1 MNDSTNPSPL
11 LANLNVGDMVTHRWR
26 FHLSPYGGGVYGSDL
41 CGIVTDIRSQRQW
54 ANLDTMHTVV
64 EVAWISGPW
73 AKDGSTT
80 TYEVED
86 MRLMDGERVL
96 TVEAAAAEPVNK
108 AARIA
113 FFGHD
118 PHEPNAVRP
127 TTTAN
132 VRRARSSRSSFN
144 AEACYPTH
152 PSQAG
157 SAERAPRETTILLPK
172 EPTRFPDADPAMV
185 QAQPVSTGATN
196 AAAPATTAAPAARK
210 RWSKVEIVAM
220 IKEKEGAVD
229 RGVLCL
235 NKHAALL
242 PEKTR
247 SFVAFW
253 AGWVGSGKTLSGKH
267 LANARRTCLF
277 NAKVLVD
284 AANGDI

>member
-1 MNDSTNPSPL
+1 MNDSTATPSPL
-11 LANLNVGDMVTHRWR
+11 LANLAVGDMVTHRWR
-26 FHLSPYGGGVYGSDL
+26 YHLTPYSDGVYGSDL
-41 CGIVTDIRSQRQW
+41 CGIVTDIRSQRRW

-64 EVAWISGPW
+64 DVAWISGPW
-73 AKDGSTT
+73 AKDGKPPT

-86 MRLMDGERVL
+86 MRLIGGEHVL
-96 TVEAAAAEPVNK
+96 TVEDAAAEPERK
-108 AARIA
+108 AARTA
-113 FFGHD
+113 FFGYDPHD
-118 PHEPNAVRP
+118 PNATPPTSRPRRRVAKPVATAPVR
-127 TTTAN
+127 A
-132 VRRARSSRSSFN
+132 SST
-144 AEACYPTH
+144 P
-152 PSQAG
+152 
-157 SAERAPRETTILLPK
+157 
-172 EPTRFPDADPAMV
+172 
-185 QAQPVSTGATN
+185 
-196 AAAPATTAAPAARK
+196 APATTAAPAARK
-210 RWSKVEIVAM
+210 RWSKVQIVAM

>member
-1 MNDSTNPSPL
+1 MNDSTTTPSPL
-11 LANLNVGDMVTHRWR
+11 LANLAVGDMVTHRWR
-26 FHLSPYGGGVYGSDL
+26 YHLTPYSDGVYGSDL
-41 CGIVTDIRSQRQW
+41 CGIVTDIRSQRRW

-73 AKDGSTT
+73 AKDGRTT
-80 TYEVED
+80 AYEVED
-86 MRLMDGERVL
+86 MRLIGNFRVL
-96 TVEAAAAEPVNK
+96 TVEDAAAEPERK

-113 FFGHD
+113 AWGYD
-118 PHEPNAVRP
+118 VDDPNAVRP
-127 TTTAN
+127 TTRPRRRVAKPVAAAPSAPATA
-132 VRRARSSRSSFN
+132 
-144 AEACYPTH
+144 P
-152 PSQAG
+152 
-157 SAERAPRETTILLPK
+157 
-172 EPTRFPDADPAMV
+172 
-185 QAQPVSTGATN
+185 
-196 AAAPATTAAPAARK
+196 APATTAAPAARK
-210 RWSKVEIVAM
+210 RWSKVQIVAM